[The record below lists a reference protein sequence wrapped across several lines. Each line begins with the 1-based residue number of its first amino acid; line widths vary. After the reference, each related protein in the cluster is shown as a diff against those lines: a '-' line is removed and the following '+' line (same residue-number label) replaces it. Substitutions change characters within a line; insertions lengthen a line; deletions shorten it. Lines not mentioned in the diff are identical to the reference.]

1 MANDSSKL
9 RNIAGELLGAELA
22 VRLCLAG
29 KQPSFGWSAVA
40 SQV

>member
-1 MANDSSKL
+1 MADNSSKL
-9 RNIAGELLGAELA
+9 RNVAGELLGAELA

-29 KQPSFGWSAVA
+29 NQPFFGWSAVA